1 MKPQSCPVSSSALAD
16 AAHNRPEVMQCPYPF
31 YSLLRDN
38 APVFQDPA
46 GYWIVSSYPLVAK
59 VMRNARLFS
68 SDVIDL
74 TPQPPALREQFVP
87 TKSLLLA
94 DPPVHTRH
102 KALANKALSPARVKR
117 MHQYIQQIV
126 DELIDGFADKGE
138 VDFFTEF
145 AMPLPLAII
154 ADQLGVPRTMGAK
167 FREWSDAMVI
177 PMSPSTTEEQRLA
190 IIPVLAEMNAYF
202 ESVLHERRVNPAED
216 IISDL
221 ATIEIEA
228 IPGVDAPD
236 TPQRRLTDIE
246 AKTIIQLL
254 MVAGN
259 ESTTAA
265 LCASMDRLA
274 RDPALAAE
282 LRADPAR
289 IPAFVEEVLRLDSPL
304 QGFWRLVTEDTELGG
319 VALPKGSLLFALF
332 AAANRDDAQFENP
345 EEFRLDR
352 ANMQSVMTFGL
363 GIHFCPGSTLART
376 EVAIA
381 LQTLLE
387 RFDAIEIAP
396 GSEEPGYFP
405 TTLVRGMTGLGLRFK
420 QKVAA

>member
-1 MKPQSCPVSSSALAD
+1 MNRQSCPALSE

-31 YSLLRDN
+31 YRLLQDN
-38 APVFQDPA
+38 APVFHDPA

-68 SDVIDL
+68 SDVLDL
-74 TPQPPALREQFVP
+74 TPLPPALREQFVP

-102 KALANKALSPARVKR
+102 KSLANKALSPARVKR
-117 MHQYIQQIV
+117 MHQYIEQIV

-138 VDFFTEF
+138 VDFFAEF

-154 ADQLGVPRTMGAK
+154 ADQLGVPRAMGAK
-167 FREWSDAMVI
+167 FRQWSDAMVL
-177 PMSPSTTEEQRLA
+177 PMSPSTTEAQRLA
-190 IIPVLAEMNAYF
+190 IVPVLAEMNAYF
-202 ESVLHERRVNPAED
+202 EGILHEKRVTPTED

-221 ATIEIEA
+221 ATIEIEPIA
-228 IPGVDAPD
+228 GVDLPG
-236 TPQRRLTDIE
+236 TPNRRLTDIE

-265 LCASMDRLA
+265 LCASMDWIA
-274 RDPALAAE
+274 RDPTLAAD
-282 LRADPAR
+282 LRAQPER
-289 IPAFVEEVLRLDSPL
+289 IPTFIEEVLRLDSPL

-319 VALPKGSLLFALF
+319 VALLKGSLLFALF
-332 AAANRDDAQFENP
+332 AAANRDDEQFERAG
-345 EEFRLDR
+345 EFRLDR

-376 EVAIA
+376 EIAIA
-381 LQTLLE
+381 LRALLD
-387 RFDAIEIAP
+387 RFEGIATAP
-396 GSEEPGYFP
+396 GSKEPGYFP
-405 TTLVRGMTGLGLRFK
+405 TTLVRGMTGLELRLE

>member
-1 MKPQSCPVSSSALAD
+1 MNRQSSQALSD
-16 AAHNRPEVMQCPYPF
+16 VAHNRPEVMQCPYPF
-31 YSLLRDN
+31 YRLLHDN

-68 SDVIDL
+68 SDVLDL
-74 TPQPPALREQFVP
+74 TPLPPALREQFVP

-102 KALANKALSPARVKR
+102 KGLANKALSPARVKR
-117 MHQYIQQIV
+117 MHQYIEQIV

-138 VDFFTEF
+138 VDFFAEF

-154 ADQLGVPRTMGAK
+154 ADQLGVRRSMGAK
-167 FREWSDAMVI
+167 FRQWSDAMVL

-190 IIPVLAEMNAYF
+190 IVPVLAEMNAYF
-202 ESVLHERRVNPAED
+202 ESILHEKRVTPTED

-221 ATIEIEA
+221 ATIEIEP
-228 IPGVDAPD
+228 IEGVDPPG
-236 TPQRRLTDIE
+236 TPNRRLTNIE

-259 ESTTAA
+259 ESSTAA
-265 LCASMDRLA
+265 LCASMDRIA
-274 RDPALAAE
+274 RDPSLAAE
-282 LRADPAR
+282 LRAQTER
-289 IPAFVEEVLRLDSPL
+289 IPAFIEEVLRLDSPL

-319 VALPKGSLLFALF
+319 VGLPKGSLLFALF
-332 AAANRDDAQFENP
+332 AAANRDDEQFESA

-352 ANMQSVMTFGL
+352 TNMQSVMTFGL

-376 EVAIA
+376 EIAIA
-381 LQTLLE
+381 LRTLLD
-387 RFDAIEIAP
+387 RFDSIALAP
-396 GSEEPGYFP
+396 GGEEPSYFP
-405 TTLVRGMTGLGLRFK
+405 TTLVRGMTGLNLLLR